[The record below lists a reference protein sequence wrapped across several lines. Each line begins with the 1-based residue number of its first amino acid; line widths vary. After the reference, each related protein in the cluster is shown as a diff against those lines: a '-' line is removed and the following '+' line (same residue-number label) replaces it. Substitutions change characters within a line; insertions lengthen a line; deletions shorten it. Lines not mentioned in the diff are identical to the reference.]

1 MILWIIALSL
11 TFIFLLLLLFVFL
24 RKLHFDA
31 IHRNLLDLEEA
42 YGGKVIRGGFAIRP
56 RYVGKYKGKTISVAI
71 TSARE
76 KNEGRK
82 YYIEVNFQASPQ
94 TNFSIL
100 DAKLLA
106 DQNILKERKE
116 KMIQIAD
123 GNYVLEVIDKNHL
136 RSLKIK
142 EIGEAISPL
151 SPFEFILASKSGIM
165 FERISTDLNRD
176 TDIRQL
182 GHIIKQIHELRKVV
196 E

>member
-11 TFIFLLLLLFVFL
+11 TFVFFLLLLFVFL

-42 YGGKVIRGGFAIRP
+42 YGGKVIRGGFAARP
-56 RYVGKYKGKTISVAI
+56 RYVGKFKGKTISVAI

-76 KNEGRK
+76 KNQGRK
-82 YYIEVNFQASPQ
+82 YFIEVNLQASPK

-100 DAKLLA
+100 DAKLLE
-106 DQNILKERKE
+106 DQNILYERKE
-116 KMIQIAD
+116 KMIQIAN
-123 GNYVLEVIDKNHL
+123 GNFVLEVVDKNHL
-136 RSLKIK
+136 RFLKIK
-142 EIGEAISPL
+142 QIGEAISPL
-151 SPFEFILASKSGIM
+151 NPFEFILASKSGIM

-182 GHIIKQIHELRKVV
+182 GHVIKQINELRKVV